1 MLVSADDKDIINF
14 EKRPYIALGNFDG
27 IHIGHR
33 KLIDKACSLAKD
45 NNGSSMIYT
54 FKEHPLKLINKD
66 LNPPLLMDNERRI
79 EIFESLGID
88 TVKFKEFDDNL
99 MKMNPEEFIKN
110 LSNRYNP
117 LGIIAGFNFR
127 FGYKNSG
134 DINLIKNLQDK
145 YKYKSY
151 VINAVKIGDNIV
163 SSSLIRNFI
172 KDGNINLANKFLGS
186 NFSIYGK
193 VIHGKK
199 IGRELHFPTANL
211 DSSDFI
217 IPGSGVYYTN
227 VLYKSV
233 LYKGITNVGNNPTIS
248 NDNPI
253 RVETHILDFDK
264 DIYDDYIRIFF
275 VKKTR
280 DEIRFDSLQ
289 QLKNQLILD
298 KEAARK
304 ENFINI

>member
-1 MLVSADDKDIINF
+1 MLVSADDKDIINL

-33 KLIDKACSLAKD
+33 ELINEACSLAKD
-45 NNGSSMIYT
+45 NKGSSMIYT

-66 LNPPLLMDNERRI
+66 CAPPLLMDNERRI
-79 EIFESLGID
+79 EVFESLGID
-88 TVKFKEFDDNL
+88 TVKFKEFDEDL
-99 MKMNPEEFIKN
+99 MKMDPEEFIKN
-110 LSNRYNP
+110 LSYRYKP
-117 LGIIAGFNFR
+117 LGIVAGFNFR

-134 DINLIKNLQDK
+134 DINLIKKLQNK

-172 KDGNINLANKFLGS
+172 KDGNLNLANKFLGS

-193 VIHGKK
+193 VIHGKE
-199 IGRELHFPTANL
+199 IGRELNFPTVNL
-211 DSSDFI
+211 DSSDYI

-233 LYKGITNVGNNPTIS
+233 LYKGITNVGFNPTIS
-248 NDNPI
+248 ESNPI
-253 RVETHILDFDK
+253 SVETHILDFDK
-264 DIYDDYIRIFF
+264 DVYDDYIRIFF

-280 DEIRFDSLQ
+280 DEIRFNSLQ
-289 QLKNQLILD
+289 QLKNQLIWD

>member
-1 MLVSADDKDIINF
+1 
-14 EKRPYIALGNFDG
+14 
-27 IHIGHR
+27 
-33 KLIDKACSLAKD
+33 
-45 NNGSSMIYT
+45 
-54 FKEHPLKLINKD
+54 
-66 LNPPLLMDNERRI
+66 
-79 EIFESLGID
+79 
-88 TVKFKEFDDNL
+88 
-99 MKMNPEEFIKN
+99 
-110 LSNRYNP
+110 
-117 LGIIAGFNFR
+117 
-127 FGYKNSG
+127 
-134 DINLIKNLQDK
+134 
-145 YKYKSY
+145 

-172 KDGNINLANKFLGS
+172 KDGNLNLANKFLGS

-193 VIHGKK
+193 VIHGKE
-199 IGRELHFPTANL
+199 IGRKLNFPTVNL
-211 DSSDFI
+211 DFSDYI

-248 NDNPI
+248 EGSPI
-253 RVETHILDFDK
+253 RVETHILDFERDV
-264 DIYDDYIRIFF
+264 YDEYIRIFF

-289 QLKNQLILD
+289 ELKNQLASD